1 MAYHMFKVEAK
12 PEPSDNNFHL
22 FKRNCIAIID
32 RLIFEYVR
40 SQWKGSSD
48 SLLPKISNAS
58 KNDRPLQDTLSNETL
73 AKNIEKYEEIKK
85 EDFKV
90 LRNYRINNF
99 YKVFGEIRNE
109 ILK

>member
-1 MAYHMFKVEAK
+1 MFKVEAK

-22 FKRNCIAIID
+22 FKRNCFAIID
-32 RLIFEYVR
+32 KLIFEYVR

-73 AKNIEKYEEIKK
+73 TKNIEKYMKRLKKKISKFLEII
-85 EDFKV
+85 E
-90 LRNYRINNF
+90 
-99 YKVFGEIRNE
+99 
-109 ILK
+109 